1 MTPQTTS
8 LPAIEQVLRID
19 FTIGGNGAAHTGEGW
34 SVPELQHTWMLGAAS
49 DLSIPLPDG
58 MPRGAGDGAA
68 DDPGDGAYFIQMRV
82 TPFTTADGGAGT
94 QRLRLL
100 INGHEAARRVL
111 ARQEMLTVFVPPEA
125 AQGGML
131 RLTIEHPDAR
141 RASDVLPVD
150 DARELAIG
158 VHMLRVLRVIER
170 DVPLLLEG
178 APPAPAADALLI
190 DMASLGEGPAFTQFR
205 ESHGVDLLDVLN
217 GGTWPLA
224 GLLDALTDDFAA
236 VERLDAIAAM
246 PCAHADGR
254 ETWFAGVRA
263 YGLAYDTGRPTAEI
277 DEATMR
283 QREHAR
289 LTIAV
294 RRLRQTLAAGSRLLV
309 LHQDTPAS
317 DEEMIPLLAALLDRG
332 PSTLLW
338 VTPADPAHPP
348 GTVELLMRGL
358 LRGYVGAP
366 GPGNVTGGD
375 DGGWLLVCRRG
386 WRLWRALCP
395 TAPAATDP
403 ITDATPSDCIAAE

>member
-8 LPAIEQVLRID
+8 LPTIEQVLRID
-19 FTIGGNGAAHTGEGW
+19 FTIGGNGAPHTGDGW
-34 SVPELQHTWMLGAAS
+34 SVPELQHTWMLGTAS
-49 DLSIPLPDG
+49 DLTVPLPG
-58 MPRGAGDGAA
+58 G
-68 DDPGDGAYFIQMRV
+68 PGDGAYFIQMRV
-82 TPFTTADGGAGT
+82 TPFTTDDGGAGA
-94 QRLRLL
+94 QRLRMV
-100 INGHEAARRVL
+100 INGHEAALHVL
-111 ARQEMLTVFVPPEA
+111 ERQETLTVFVPPA
-125 AQGGML
+125 ALQGGLPL
-131 RLTIEHPDAR
+131 RVTIEHPDAR

-150 DARELAIG
+150 DARELSIG
-158 VHMLRVLRVIER
+158 MHMMRVLRVAER

-178 APPAPAADALLI
+178 APPAPPADALLI
-190 DMASLGEGPAFTQFR
+190 DMATLGEGPAFTRFR
-205 ESHGVDLLDVLN
+205 ASHGVHLLDVLN

-224 GLLDALTDDFAA
+224 GLVEALADDFAA
-236 VERLDAIAAM
+236 IGRIDGIAAM

-317 DEEMIPLLAALLDRG
+317 DEAMIPLLAALQDRG

-338 VTPADPAHPP
+338 VTQADPEHPP

-358 LRGYVGAP
+358 LRGYVAEPEP
-366 GPGNVTGGD
+366 GYATAGD
-375 DGGWLLVCRRG
+375 DGGWLLACRRG

-395 TAPAATDP
+395 SAPAATDP
-403 ITDATPSDCIAAE
+403 ITDAPPSDRLAAE